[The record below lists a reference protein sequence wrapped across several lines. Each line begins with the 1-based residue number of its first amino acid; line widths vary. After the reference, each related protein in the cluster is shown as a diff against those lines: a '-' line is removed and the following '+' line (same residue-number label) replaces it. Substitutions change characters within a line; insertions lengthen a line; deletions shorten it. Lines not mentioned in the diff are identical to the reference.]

1 MNLGK
6 IKEQES
12 GRLSRFKVK
21 LGMSFLKVSLVIMI
35 ISLAMG
41 VFVPAA
47 SSAQDWILPID
58 SQDKQKST
66 KDPAYLNFVEADL
79 KDIIH
84 AVSEITDENFIV
96 APSVKNV
103 KITIQTTRAV
113 PRSEIFGVFES
124 ILEVNGLAAVKAG
137 SYYKIVRSKS
147 ANQLAVEIRQGRK
160 RTEIAPGDRIITQVT
175 AVRYISAKDL
185 VAILKPMLS
194 SSGNVVEYSK
204 ANALIIT
211 DTAFSVRKAL
221 KLVLMLDVNA
231 FKRMSI
237 ALVPIVNVDSNK
249 LYKELSEVLKTL
261 GYGNDARQLNV
272 MLVERL
278 NSLIVSSA
286 NVKLLGSVKEWISRL
301 DQVSSSDIGNQAP
314 LHIYYVKNDKASNIK
329 EILDKVFSEGM
340 VLPLKSSDVKPVLQA
355 SLPKGKA
362 ISGGLG
368 EKIEIHL
375 YEPFNA
381 LIIHASNRDYGYV
394 KEIIKELDRPSKQV
408 LIDTLIVEVKLDETT
423 KYGVQWSVLT
433 GKFNL
438 QQNTGIVSATISNPK
453 IDITTPIGASAA
465 SGLMAFATDSKD
477 FFGVIQALATDG
489 KVNVLSNPHIMVKNY
504 EKASISIGNDEP
516 IATQN
521 TQTSLTGTSSLIQNI
536 EYRKT
541 GILFTVTPQI
551 TEGGMVV
558 MSLRQEVS
566 DRSTDRTVGSGTF
579 PSFTKREAE
588 TTIIAKD
595 GETVVIGGLIQEKK
609 DKTTSGVPLLKS
621 IPILGH
627 LFSYTTDTIGKT
639 ELIILLTP
647 RIVSN
652 PEQAVDIAN
661 ELKEKLKSLK
671 ELLKKGGQGKK

>member
-6 IKEQES
+6 TKGQRYN
-12 GRLSRFKVK
+12 RLPGFNVK
-21 LGMSFLKVSLVIMI
+21 LGMPFLKAFIVAII
-35 ISLAMG
+35 ISLVAV
-41 VFVPAA
+41 VFVPVA
-47 SSAQDWILPID
+47 SSAQPWILPID

-79 KDIIH
+79 KDILH
-84 AVSEITDENFIV
+84 AVSDITGENFIV
-96 APSVKNV
+96 APGVKNV
-103 KITIQTTRAV
+103 KITIQTTRPV
-113 PRSEIFGVFES
+113 PRSEVFGVFES
-124 ILEVNGLAAVKAG
+124 ILNVNGLVAVKAG

-147 ANQLAVEIRQGRK
+147 VKQLAVEVREGSK
-160 RTEIAPGDRIITQVT
+160 RTGVAPGDRIITQVT
-175 AVRYISAKDL
+175 SVRYVSSKDL

-194 SSGNVVEYSK
+194 PAGDVVDYSK
-204 ANALIIT
+204 ANVLIIT
-211 DTAFSVRKAL
+211 DTAFNVRKAL
-221 KLVLMLDVNA
+221 KIVLMLDVNA
-231 FKRMSI
+231 FNRMSI
-237 ALVPIVNVDSNK
+237 ALVPIINVDSK
-249 LYKELSEVLKTL
+249 ALYKELSEVLKIL
-261 GYGNDARQLNV
+261 GYGSDAKQLNV
-272 MLVERL
+272 MHVERL
-278 NSLIVSSA
+278 NSLIVSSV
-286 NVKLLGSVKEWISRL
+286 NGKLLESVKVWIGRL
-301 DQVSSSDIGNQAP
+301 DQVSSSDLGNQAP

-329 EILDKVFSEGM
+329 EILDKVFFEGLA
-340 VLPLKSSDVKPVLQA
+340 LPLKASSDK
-355 SLPKGKA
+355 LPLSSRPAGVEV
-362 ISGGLG
+362 SGGLG
-368 EKIEIHL
+368 GKISIHL

-394 KEIIKELDRPSKQV
+394 EEIIKELDRPSKQV
-408 LIDTLIVEVKLDETT
+408 LIDTLIVEVKLDETI

-433 GKFNL
+433 GNVNL
-438 QQNTGIVSATISNPK
+438 QQNTGIVSSTIANPK

-465 SGLMAFATDSKD
+465 SGLMAFATDSKE

-504 EKASISIGNDEP
+504 EKASISIGSDEP

-541 GILFTVTPQI
+541 GILLTVTPQI

-558 MSLRQEVS
+558 MELRQEVS

-595 GETVVIGGLIQEKK
+595 GETVVIGGLIQERK
-609 DKTTSGVPLLKS
+609 DKTTSGVPILKS

-627 LFSYTTDTIGKT
+627 LFKYTTDTIGKT

-661 ELKEKLKSLK
+661 ELKEKLKGLK
-671 ELLKKGGQGKK
+671 ELLKKGGQE